1 MLFSAVFR
9 AKARAA
15 LKQHWQTAL
24 LIALVVSLPSLLVQ
38 GLAAYTHTDLM
49 TRVEDLVLDVY
60 VHPEA
65 ANSFTDSLRALLSE
79 SGVLLMSALAVLAWL
94 VTPALS
100 IGMGHWIL
108 ERLRGQELPVSA
120 VFSRLRIFHKSIG
133 LRLFIVFKV
142 FLWMLPGI
150 AVTAASVIPVLTAD
164 RTYDSLVSAANT
176 STSIIYAGTILMFVL
191 AVMGYLYYAMADF
204 ILADEPGER
213 ILSCAR
219 RSKVMMKG
227 FRGRLFSLVLSFI
240 LWYLVIVLAASF
252 IAGIAGSVMAL
263 VAEMLGGLFLSVYV
277 TASEGAFYEA
287 LRHAPAQESPAEEP
301 PVME

>member
-1 MLFSAVFR
+1 MLFSAAFR

-49 TRVEDLVLDVY
+49 TRVEDL
-60 VHPEA
+60 A
-65 ANSFTDSLRALLSE
+65 FTDSLRALLSE

-213 ILSCAR
+213 ILSCA
-219 RSKVMMKG
+219 
-227 FRGRLFSLVLSFI
+227 
-240 LWYLVIVLAASF
+240 
-252 IAGIAGSVMAL
+252 
-263 VAEMLGGLFLSVYV
+263 
-277 TASEGAFYEA
+277 GA
-287 LRHAPAQESPAEEP
+287 
-301 PVME
+301 

>member
-1 MLFSAVFR
+1 MLFSAAFR

-176 STSIIYAGTILMFVL
+176 STSIIYAGTILMF
-191 AVMGYLYYAMADF
+191 
-204 ILADEPGER
+204 ILA
-213 ILSCAR
+213 
-219 RSKVMMKG
+219 
-227 FRGRLFSLVLSFI
+227 
-240 LWYLVIVLAASF
+240 
-252 IAGIAGSVMAL
+252 
-263 VAEMLGGLFLSVYV
+263 
-277 TASEGAFYEA
+277 
-287 LRHAPAQESPAEEP
+287 
-301 PVME
+301 

>member
-1 MLFSAVFR
+1 MLFSAAFR

-164 RTYDSLVSAANT
+164 RTYDSLVSAAN
-176 STSIIYAGTILMFVL
+176 SHGRFH
-191 AVMGYLYYAMADF
+191 
-204 ILADEPGER
+204 PG
-213 ILSCAR
+213 
-219 RSKVMMKG
+219 G
-227 FRGRLFSLVLSFI
+227 
-240 LWYLVIVLAASF
+240 
-252 IAGIAGSVMAL
+252 
-263 VAEMLGGLFLSVYV
+263 
-277 TASEGAFYEA
+277 
-287 LRHAPAQESPAEEP
+287 
-301 PVME
+301 